1 MSWVE
6 KELKRRSAAAA
17 REGSPRSSRRGESS
31 LHSEPARIAALWSR
45 IEAANDAL
53 PSELRLAREP
63 GNAVAFAV
71 EGAAF
76 ERWLVAPDG
85 AAIGFNG
92 EGIRYQWP
100 EPNPRKSNNFW
111 IRWREGAGYVV
122 HRRVGSL
129 ISGTGIQERRFDE
142 SRIERLLRCLVT
154 GERVRLRSVVRRR
167 FWLL

>member
-1 MSWVE
+1 MSWVD

-31 LHSEPARIAALWSR
+31 LHPEPARIAALWSR

-53 PSELRLAREP
+53 PSELRLTREP

-76 ERWLVAPDG
+76 EHWLVAPDG

-92 EGIRYQWP
+92 DGIRYQWP
-100 EPNPRKSNNFW
+100 VPNPRRSNNLW

-122 HRRVGSL
+122 QRRVASMW
-129 ISGTGIQERRFDE
+129 TGVGLQERRLDE
-142 SRIERLLRCLVT
+142 SRIEHLLRCLVT
-154 GERVRLRSVVRRR
+154 GERVRLRSVARRR
-167 FWLL
+167 FGMF

>member
-17 REGSPRSSRRGESS
+17 RDSSPRSSRRGDSA
-31 LHSEPARIAALWSR
+31 LQSEPARIAALWAR
-45 IEAANDAL
+45 IESANSAL
-53 PSELRLAREP
+53 PSELRLSREP

-76 ERWLVAPDG
+76 EHWLVAPDG

-92 EGIRYQWP
+92 DGIRYQWP
-100 EPNPRKSNNFW
+100 EPNPRNSNNFW
-111 IRWREGAGYVV
+111 IRWREGAGYVL

-129 ISGTGIQERRFDE
+129 LTGTGIQERRFDE

-154 GERVRLRSVVRRR
+154 GERVRPRTVTKRR